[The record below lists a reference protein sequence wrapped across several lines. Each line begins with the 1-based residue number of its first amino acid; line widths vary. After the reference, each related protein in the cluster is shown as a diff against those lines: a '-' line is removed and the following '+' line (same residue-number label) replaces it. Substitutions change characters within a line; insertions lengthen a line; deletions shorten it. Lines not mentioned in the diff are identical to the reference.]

1 MIFGTGTTLTLQD
14 AFCMKQIPAII
25 CMSQRFQYAP
35 HNLTVGLSKK
45 KNCITIYFTFLIL
58 SNTFVRIMTAPS
70 FFFTQK
76 PDSKNI
82 SNAPKPPWRHDFFI
96 PPQISLGVRCVPT
109 LQVSPPW
116 YILRTHGIIWND
128 LKLFFWILEL
138 KNSHVRRDRK
148 IGTNLKQ
155 DFKWSSI
162 GCLWWMKSSLEGYK
176 HYRIFTNWHSKNV

>member
-1 MIFGTGTTLTLQD
+1 
-14 AFCMKQIPAII
+14 MKQIPAII
-25 CMSQRFQYAP
+25 CMSPTVSSMP
-35 HNLTVGLSKK
+35 HIIWRLACPK

-116 YILRTHGIIWND
+116 YILRDTWHH
-128 LKLFFWILEL
+128 LKRPETFFFEFWSLKKHSWEETGKLE
-138 KNSHVRRDRK
+138 
-148 IGTNLKQ
+148 TNLKQ

-176 HYRIFTNWHSKNV
+176 HYRIFTNWHSKND